1 MSIYNREFLRHTIAT
16 VRYRG
21 EKAIRT
27 ESGRFGEFK
36 IGESTRT
43 PVQILA
49 HIGDLFDWGLSIA
62 RGEERWKNS
71 EPLDW
76 NAEVERFFTVV
87 KRFDD
92 FLASDLE
99 IQAPLERLFQGPIA
113 DALQHIGQL
122 NLLRRLA
129 GDPTRGENY
138 YRAEIESGTTGDA
151 KSYTR
156 IEFD

>member
-1 MSIYNREFLRHTIAT
+1 MSIYNRDFLRHTIAT
-16 VRYRG
+16 VAYRG

-27 ESGRFGEFK
+27 GSVHFGQFK
-36 IGESTRT
+36 VGETTRT

-62 RGEERWKNS
+62 RGEERWKDS

-76 NAEVERFFTVV
+76 KSEVERFFTVV
-87 KRFDD
+87 KKFDD
-92 FLASDLE
+92 FLASDE
-99 IQAPLERLFQGPIA
+99 KIHAPLEKLFQGPIA
-113 DALQHIGQL
+113 DALQHIGQI

-138 YRAEIESGTTGDA
+138 YRAVIEKGTFGVA
-151 KSYTR
+151 ESQKR